1 MPENKKLRVVIDT
14 NILVSS
20 LIGKEVSALNDY
32 LIQENIILLFSKESF
47 AELSDVM
54 NRPKLKKLFT
64 KNRVNRLTVL
74 LSEIMVFVKVRSKT
88 TICRDV
94 KDNFVLNLC
103 YDGKADYL
111 ITGDN
116 DLLIL
121 GSHSKTKIISFS
133 DFKKTVPLK

>member
-1 MPENKKLRVVIDT
+1 MPENKKIRVVMDT

-47 AELSDVM
+47 AEFSDVVS
-54 NRPKLKKLFT
+54 RPKLKKLFT
-64 KNRVNRLTVL
+64 KNRLNRLTVL

-111 ITGDN
+111 VTGDN
-116 DLLIL
+116 DLLTL
-121 GSHSKTKIISFS
+121 GNHSKTKIISFS